1 MVIILF
7 PTFSKHN
14 RRKGTFEKEKDTPN
28 QNTSCLYFQRN
39 CKAMSNQVMIQIQ
52 NKGDLEVLTM
62 QTNKQTKNPVIRLP
76 KMPLLWNFYNPLV
89 FHVSNK

>member
-1 MVIILF
+1 
-7 PTFSKHN
+7 
-14 RRKGTFEKEKDTPN
+14 
-28 QNTSCLYFQRN
+28 
-39 CKAMSNQVMIQIQ
+39 MSNQVMIQIQ